1 MNILILSCGTRCLL
15 VDYFMERENGF
26 DKVITTDCSPY
37 SPALYRSDKH
47 YIVPRMNDENYLPT
61 ILDICKREDVKAVLP
76 LHEDECVLIAKNQ
89 RLFKDA
95 GVIPLISSP
104 EVVDI
109 CRDKYEF
116 YRKITENNLPAIPT
130 YLANEADKAVKEQ
143 GFPLF
148 IKPRFGAGSVSSYVI
163 NSLEALEGY
172 MKNEDVE
179 FIIQP
184 YIKGRQYDSNAYIDF
199 LSGKLADVFILEK
212 MRMRAG
218 EADKSI
224 SVLDERIL
232 SVIEKSC
239 DIFQFCGAID
249 MDIIELDGMFMVME
263 VNPRF
268 GGTYPHTHSCGVN
281 FVRLIANNAQGKTN
295 NPQYPHYEPGVV
307 AFRYMD
313 ITIMRE
319 KELANEA

>member
-1 MNILILSCGTRCLL
+1 MNVLILSCGTRCLL

-47 YIVPRMNDENYLPT
+47 YIVPRMTDAKYLPA
-61 ILDICKREDVKAVLP
+61 IFDICKREDVKAVLP

-89 RLFKDA
+89 KLFKDA

-104 EVVDI
+104 DIVDM
-109 CRDKYEF
+109 CRDKHEF
-116 YRKITENNLPAIPT
+116 YRRLTENDLPAIPT

-148 IKPRFGAGSVSSYVI
+148 IKPRYGAGSVSSYLI

-172 MKNEDVE
+172 MKGDNTE

-184 YIKGRQYDSNAYIDF
+184 FVEGTEYGVNAYIDYV
-199 LSGKLADVFILEK
+199 SSKLVDFCVLKKI
-212 MRMRAG
+212 RMRAG
-218 EADKSI
+218 ETEKSVSTDNENIKSI
-224 SVLDERIL
+224 ITKL
-232 SVIEKSC
+232 STT
-239 DIFQFCGAID
+239 FAFRGAID
-249 MDIIELDGMFMVME
+249 VDMMEMDNRLYVME

-268 GGTYPHTHSCGVN
+268 GGAYPHTHNCGVN
-281 FVRLIANNAQGKTN
+281 FIRLIANNAQGKTN